1 MTDIEERFPGN
12 GDDLSRREIVAPK
25 LSGNSLLDI
34 FGNRAQRFGEC
45 TMKIRSRISCCAT
58 PHSGTGEMPW
68 HGKADHQSQSYKLEI
83 EHDERVS
90 RVSGLVEQGS
100 KSPGRCGDNARYPAN
115 HSRVRDDE
123 ATLDFGALR
132 R

>member
-1 MTDIEERFPGN
+1 
-12 GDDLSRREIVAPK
+12 
-25 LSGNSLLDI
+25 
-34 FGNRAQRFGEC
+34 
-45 TMKIRSRISCCAT
+45 
-58 PHSGTGEMPW
+58 MPW
-68 HGKADHQSQSYKLEI
+68 HGKADRKSQSYKLET

-90 RVSGLVEQGS
+90 RVSRLVEQGS

-132 R
+132 AMSGGPQEPRSSRFSGGALQLRPMEPT